1 MDSFS
6 NTYAEAQTKFVAAAH
21 DAGARIH
28 TYRREGIGGRH
39 REQLSC
45 DVAVLGDDTSG
56 RAAIAVAGTHGAEGY
71 CGSAI
76 LHRWLESHAGGL
88 RLDGIK
94 IVLVHAISPWAF
106 SHMTR
111 TTENNVDLNR
121 NFLVNREGFERHNES
136 YDKLVPFLH
145 AKSIEADH
153 SLTAHRDYRAY
164 LDQHGWQI
172 ENESWQGQT
181 HRSDGL
187 YYAGKEPE
195 WENQAF
201 RKIVNAHLGSAT
213 TIGFIDWHTG
223 VGSYGEVVHLI
234 FDDVGSPEHQ
244 AASGWWTNTEH
255 GGSVFNAG
263 VMPKY
268 EGLLCRA
275 IRQELPRP
283 RIAGAVIEFGVA
295 DDYAMFRSD
304 RLDRWLRFEGRNDP
318 QCDELREEYRNSF
331 CPRDVGWRRLVM
343 REGHLKMEQLIHGVL
358 NWPEL

>member
-6 NTYAEAQTKFVAAAH
+6 NTYAEAQTKFIAAAH
-21 DAGARIH
+21 DAGASIY
-28 TYRREGIGGRH
+28 TYRREGISGRH
-39 REQLSC
+39 GEYLNC
-45 DVAVLGDDTSG
+45 DVAVLGDDTS
-56 RAAIAVAGTHGAEGY
+56 RKAAIAIAGTHGAEGY

-88 RLDGIK
+88 PLDGIK
-94 IVLVHAISPWAF
+94 IVLVHAINPWAF
-106 SHMTR
+106 SYMTR

-121 NFLVNREGFERHNES
+121 NFLVNRESFERHNES

-153 SLTAHRDYRAY
+153 NLTAHRDYRAY

-181 HRSDGL
+181 HHSDGL

-195 WENQAF
+195 WENQTF
-201 RKIVNAHLGSAT
+201 RKIINDHLGSAT
-213 TIGFIDWHTG
+213 TVGFIDWHTG

-234 FDDVGSPEHQ
+234 FDDEGSPEHL
-244 AASGWWTNTEH
+244 AASGWWINTEH

-295 DDYAMFRSD
+295 DDYGMFRSD

-318 QCDELREEYRNSF
+318 QYDELREEYRNSC